1 MIFGPSNRLLRREL
15 AQTQVRLRA
24 AQRDAELLRAELETR
39 TNRKKLS
46 REDAERIRLAY
57 DSDGYTQKELAD
69 LYGVNPA
76 TISRIIRRKY
86 YA

>member
-1 MIFGPSNRLLRREL
+1 MIFRSSNRLLRQEL
-15 AQTQVRLRA
+15 AQAKVRLRA